1 MAVKRI
7 LFLFFL
13 LSFSVYSFGQQ
24 NNTADTVVYTLTS
37 DSSNYDNDSNYS
49 MLTIGR
55 IKFPIKYLFT
65 ADFNFDSISPNIN
78 NLKLSFLYRTDSTCR
93 VVDLKVKDKS
103 QKGINYEY
111 AERKMLRALNV
122 IPHKVLLNG
131 KQQTNCSL
139 ISNTYVTLKIF

>member
-37 DSSNYDNDSNYS
+37 DSSNYVNDSNYRIF
-49 MLTIGR
+49 TICKT
-55 IKFPIKYLFT
+55 KFPIKYLFT
-65 ADFNFDSISPNIN
+65 SGFDFDSISPNNDNI
-78 NLKLSFLYRTDSTCR
+78 KLSFLYRLDSTCR
-93 VVDLKVKDKS
+93 VVDLKFKDKNH
-103 QKGINYEY
+103 KGINYEY
-111 AERKMLRALNV
+111 AERKMLRALNA

-139 ISNTYVTLKIF
+139 ISNTYVTLKFF